1 MDDIDLIID
10 ELGEEEAE
18 EKYWMCEECNLD
30 DIDADVT
37 KCPRCGHKHKN
48 HHARSEDIEYD
59 ESGEEIDREYYE
71 THY

>member
-30 DIDADVT
+30 DIDSDET

-48 HHARSEDIEYD
+48 HHDRSEDIEYD

-71 THY
+71 EHY